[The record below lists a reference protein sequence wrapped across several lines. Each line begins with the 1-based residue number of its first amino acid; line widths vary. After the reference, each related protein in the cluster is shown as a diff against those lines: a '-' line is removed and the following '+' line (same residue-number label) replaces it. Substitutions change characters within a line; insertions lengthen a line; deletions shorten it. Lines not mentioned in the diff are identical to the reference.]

1 MTGADIGAAQ
11 AMLPALMLAA
21 LRPGAAFMAAPV
33 FSAPQVPLFLRFV
46 LALAVGVPALGVARI
61 FLPAEGL
68 VSVAGIVL
76 IIGEIVIG
84 LALGFSLQIGFAST
98 AIAGEA
104 IGNAMGL
111 GFAATIDPMS
121 GHGTPAL
128 GQVLTVLA
136 TLLFLSINGHLAFII
151 VIVDSYRLI
160 PLGGGLISAESVGAL
175 VALGGAMFAASVTLA
190 LPVVTG
196 VILIQLVMA
205 LLARSA
211 PALNLFAVGL
221 PAAALGGLVLFAFA
235 VPTMGHAVSRHLIAT
250 LESSMALIA
259 Q

>member
-1 MTGADIGAAQ
+1 
-11 AMLPALMLAA
+11 MLPALMLASI
-21 LRPGAAFMAAPV
+21 RPGAAFLAAPV
-33 FSAPQVPLFLRFV
+33 FGAPQVPVLLRFV
-46 LALAVGVPALGVARI
+46 LALAVGVPASLVATVV
-61 FLPAEGL
+61 LPEGGI
-68 VSVAGIVL
+68 VSVAGFAL
-76 IIGEIVIG
+76 ILGEILIG
-84 LALGFSLQIGFAST
+84 LALGFALQTGFAAT

-136 TLLFLSINGHLAFII
+136 TLLFLSMDGHLAFITV
-151 VIVDSYRLI
+151 VIESYRAL
-160 PLGGGLISAESVGAL
+160 PVGGGLLSAGGAQA
-175 VALGGAMFAASVTLA
+175 VAIMGGAMFAASVMLA

-205 LLARSA
+205 MLARSA

-221 PAAALGGLVLFAFA
+221 PAALLGGLLLFAFA
-235 VPTMGHAVSRHLIAT
+235 TPVIGPAVTRHLVAT
-250 LESSMALIA
+250 LEDSARIVGR
-259 Q
+259 